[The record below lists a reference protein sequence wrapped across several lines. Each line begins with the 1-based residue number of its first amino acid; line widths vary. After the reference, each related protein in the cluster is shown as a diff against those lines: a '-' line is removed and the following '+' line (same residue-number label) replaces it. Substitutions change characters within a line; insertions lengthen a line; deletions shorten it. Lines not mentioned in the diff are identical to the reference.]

1 MICSF
6 HIKKK
11 RRYPLTCWWLCNSIH
26 RLSLDIQGSLQ
37 TKFRRRAWEL
47 LALKIPCFS
56 FFVWTEAKI
65 GKTLACFRVWDSRV
79 RGDRSRKREHE
90 LKPFASRLPYYL
102 RAWNGLERR
111 LRSQVGLWPRN
122 EACKRLLHFKIFEED
137 NVNTMWLLKKNGNKV
152 VQESSQENDMIKSSL
167 AIMLWLSPRKRKSEM
182 GCKNVHLNCFGC
194 FSFC

>member
-47 LALKIPCFS
+47 LALQIPCFS
-56 FFVWTEAKI
+56 LFGWTEAKI
-65 GKTLACFRVWDSRV
+65 GKTLACFRLWDSHV

-102 RAWNGLERR
+102 GAWNGLERR
-111 LRSQVGLWPRN
+111 LRSQAGLWPRN
-122 EACKRLLHFKIFEED
+122 EACKRLLHFKIFEKD
-137 NVNTMWLLKKNGNKV
+137 NVNTMWLLKKKW
-152 VQESSQENDMIKSSL
+152 K
-167 AIMLWLSPRKRKSEM
+167 
-182 GCKNVHLNCFGC
+182 
-194 FSFC
+194 